1 MKIWEDLLQDIE
13 KNIPSDTE
21 CELKMMHS
29 KSALTRFAN
38 SQIHQNVDEESADVF
53 LTLHNDSKT
62 VTMSTNLTALK
73 NPKEFVSKAI
83 DSLSK
88 SPIDKGWA
96 GLPDA
101 TQSYNGLS
109 KLVESSP
116 EERANKVREFVSEG
130 KQMNAA
136 GYCSS
141 YINNYFVWNA
151 NGLDSS
157 DSSSSTFSFY
167 V

>member
-1 MKIWEDLLQDIE
+1 M
-13 KNIPSDTE
+13 
-21 CELKMMHS
+21 
-29 KSALTRFAN
+29 
-38 SQIHQNVDEESADVF
+38 
-53 LTLHNDSKT
+53 
-62 VTMSTNLTALK
+62 LK
-73 NPKEFVSKAI
+73 NKTLYKCISFRNVVMQIALYNVLHSGGHGSQLHMRSVGMGSGMINPKDFVSKAM

-130 KQMNAA
+130 KQMNA
-136 GYCSS
+136 S
-141 YINNYFVWNA
+141 
-151 NGLDSS
+151 
-157 DSSSSTFSFY
+157 
-167 V
+167 

>member
-62 VTMSTNLTALK
+62 VTMCLR
-73 NPKEFVSKAI
+73 KACACACIAGFAESLI
-83 DSLSK
+83 DMILSAQR
-88 SPIDKGWA
+88 SAI
-96 GLPDA
+96 
-101 TQSYNGLS
+101 
-109 KLVESSP
+109 SSGVKP
-116 EERANKVREFVSEG
+116 RF
-130 KQMNAA
+130 
-136 GYCSS
+136 
-141 YINNYFVWNA
+141 
-151 NGLDSS
+151 
-157 DSSSSTFSFY
+157 
-167 V
+167 

>member
-73 NPKEFVSKAI
+73 NPKEFVSKAM

-101 TQSYNGLS
+101 SQSYNGLS

-116 EERANKVREFVSEG
+116 EERAN
-130 KQMNAA
+130 
-136 GYCSS
+136 
-141 YINNYFVWNA
+141 
-151 NGLDSS
+151 
-157 DSSSSTFSFY
+157 
-167 V
+167 

>member
-73 NPKEFVSKAI
+73 NPKEFVSKAM
-83 DSLSK
+83 DSKTALGNPSTTEVDN
-88 SPIDKGWA
+88 DKIALETIEYGFF
-96 GLPDA
+96 
-101 TQSYNGLS
+101 T
-109 KLVESSP
+109 
-116 EERANKVREFVSEG
+116 
-130 KQMNAA
+130 
-136 GYCSS
+136 
-141 YINNYFVWNA
+141 
-151 NGLDSS
+151 
-157 DSSSSTFSFY
+157 
-167 V
+167 

>member
-13 KNIPSDTE
+13 KNIPPDTE

-62 VTMSTNLTALK
+62 ITMSTNLTALK
-73 NPKEFVSKAI
+73 NPKDFVTKAM

-96 GLPDA
+96 GLHDV
-101 TQSYNGLS
+101 SESFNGLS
-109 KLVESSP
+109 KITDSSP
-116 EERANKVREFVSEG
+116 DERDNKVKEFVS
-130 KQMNAA
+130 
-136 GYCSS
+136 
-141 YINNYFVWNA
+141 
-151 NGLDSS
+151 
-157 DSSSSTFSFY
+157 
-167 V
+167 

>member
-1 MKIWEDLLQDIE
+1 MKIWEDLRQDIE
-13 KNIPSDTE
+13 KNIPSDAE

-73 NPKEFVSKAI
+73 NPKEFVSKAM

-116 EERANKVREFVSEG
+116 
-130 KQMNAA
+130 
-136 GYCSS
+136 
-141 YINNYFVWNA
+141 
-151 NGLDSS
+151 
-157 DSSSSTFSFY
+157 
-167 V
+167 